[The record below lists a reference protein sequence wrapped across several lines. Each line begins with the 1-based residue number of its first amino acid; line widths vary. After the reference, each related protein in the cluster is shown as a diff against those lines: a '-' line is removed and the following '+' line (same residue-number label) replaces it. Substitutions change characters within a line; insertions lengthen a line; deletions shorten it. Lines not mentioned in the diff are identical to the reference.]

1 MNSSNSSEFIPRDTC
16 FLSGGVFCGVFS
28 VARVFVS
35 ARKDGISGP
44 TGWGVSPDDVL
55 LSSLIKSLF
64 GFCILT
70 FICFLISVILS
81 RRWLNRPFKI

>member
-1 MNSSNSSEFIPRDTC
+1 MV
-16 FLSGGVFCGVFS
+16 FLALRGG
-28 VARVFVS
+28 
-35 ARKDGISGP
+35 
-44 TGWGVSPDDVL
+44 GVSPDDVL

-64 GFCILT
+64 GFFILT